1 MEVKTK
7 FNADQKVY
15 LLINN
20 KVVYR
25 KIDGIQILVNAFGR
39 AGIQYRLDG
48 LHDYA
53 FGFDEK
59 DLFATKEE
67 LLKSL

>member
-1 MEVKTK
+1 MEIKTK
-7 FNADQKVY
+7 FNAKQKVY
-15 LLINN
+15 LLHMN
-20 KVVYR
+20 KVEHR
-25 KIDGIQILVNAFGR
+25 KIDGIQILVNAYGE

-48 LHDYA
+48 LYS
-53 FGFDEK
+53 FRFDEK